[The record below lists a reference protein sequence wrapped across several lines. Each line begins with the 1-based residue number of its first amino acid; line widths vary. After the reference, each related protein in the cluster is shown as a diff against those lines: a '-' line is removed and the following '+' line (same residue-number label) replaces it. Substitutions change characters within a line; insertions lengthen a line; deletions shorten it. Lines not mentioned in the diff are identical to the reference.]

1 MKMNRI
7 YKVIWS
13 KVRNCYVVVSE
24 LAKRNGKCSSSIN
37 KKIIASFLAAGVATL
52 APLNVQAATGAF
64 AFGYGAQA
72 TADYAVAIGY
82 YATASGKKAV
92 ALGSKA
98 TASGPSA
105 TAFGEQT
112 QATGD
117 TATAYGMSTTASG
130 DFSTAWGNSTTA
142 AGVYATVWGNN
153 AQATNQSATAW
164 GEWTQALREGSTAF
178 GNSTVSNG
186 SYSTAWGVL
195 SNASGDWSTAFGYK
209 TAAGGIASTA
219 FGESTTASGR
229 DATAF
234 GYNTTASSDGAT
246 AFGYNTKASAYEATA
261 WGQYS
266 NAEGQAATA
275 WGYNAKASG
284 QNATAFGKSAT
295 ASNANATAFGES
307 TTASGTNATTFGYN
321 TTASGDAAT
330 AWGKTSE
337 AAGTSSTAFGQG
349 STANA
354 ENSLAALG
362 GTTASAAT
370 NSFAIGKG
378 ATVNSSDSYVIGNA
392 AQIKDGSSGSV
403 AIGNNS
409 TIGTKA
415 SSSLAA
421 VGGTVSGGATHA
433 IAIGNGSSAK
443 VSDSVA
449 IGSGSVAGR
458 GPATIGGYDV
468 LTGSSSTSA
477 SSAWKSTLA
486 AVSIGGES
494 SETSAATSTRQ
505 ITGVAAGYEDTDAVN
520 VAQLKRA
527 ASLDTDNRNV
537 GLSINANG
545 NREITSPYIHIEG
558 VEAATEAY
566 NNALAAYITSAAYT
580 GLSDADKPAALQA
593 KINELRNK
601 TYGTTHNSYKL
612 ANASG
617 EKSVAIGASSAAA
630 GDYSAAVGY
639 NTAASGSRSNAFGYG
654 SIASGE
660 DSTAIGRY
668 AQAIGNQSIALG
680 YGESTGYRTDT
691 DFYQLIS
698 SGYHSIAIGYSAHA
712 KGYGSTSLGQFTR
725 ATGINSTALGY
736 STQASGEGA
745 TAFGNSTEAKGNNST
760 AFGYNAHAI
769 GNNSVAFGG
778 SYEIRTSPNSRFGT
792 LVHSFGEGSTA
803 FGAGSHAVG
812 DYSTAFGAMTKATGK
827 YSTAFGS
834 LYFFYPN
841 GPDST
846 VYTPVPSGEYV
857 AQLTHAV
864 GDYSTAF
871 GAGTKAIGEYSTTFG
886 ALTTATGKYST
897 AFGLESTA
905 GGDNSLAALG
915 ATTET
920 AAANSFAIGKGAKAT
935 LADSIA
941 LGSEA
946 VANTAAGSVGIDT
959 TGADHKKDATGVWK
973 STQSA
978 VSIGDAA
985 NSKTRQITGLA
996 AGTVDTDAVNVAQ
1009 LKQLQWNIGTGT
1021 TSKSEPSFLK
1031 PVGGDKHDV
1040 VMRAGDG
1047 IRITATER
1055 TSGYDIEFSSYFTNL
1070 ETTVPGGNFIDSI
1083 TYKGKPYYING
1094 GGSGIV
1100 DAISDNRAVIVAP
1113 ESVDI
1118 LNDQGEVTGKRHY
1131 LKIHSPYININ
1142 GLSGTE
1148 FYDEPQDYF
1157 ALAQKSGSMAIGIH
1171 SKAAEENSTA
1181 IGHNA
1186 DALGLDS
1193 TAIGYNSH
1201 AHGNN
1206 SVAIGIASTTS
1217 GNRAIAIGTS
1227 ASNTSNE
1234 DYNPTNPHQGARA
1247 AGMGAIALGDRA
1259 MVLSSE
1265 YLSDDKYVDNPQ
1277 PDDSVNDAIAIG
1289 TRTQARARNAIA
1301 VGGDTSYTYKDE
1313 TGKIVTIYGAD
1324 DDVQG
1329 GRNYGAVVGDGAHSG
1344 IAIGGAYG
1352 TFDNETKTIHQEM
1365 DAAATY
1371 GIRGIAIGSGALV
1384 ANPDD
1389 FADLKEALSDPT
1401 YVNVK
1406 RDFHTARSNHLEAKA
1421 EWDAI
1426 KDLTINDPSL
1436 PEGTRVDQIKYDAA
1450 KEKYESTLQK
1460 MNEAT
1465 AKYSMA
1471 LKEVVRLQ
1479 VKDSV
1484 LEEDAIAIGT
1494 LANASIRDSVA
1505 LGSHSI
1511 TDSNDKAGS
1520 RTGISGYDPLGK
1532 ASDNDYFRGDN
1543 KYSEDDPVWR
1553 STAGSL
1559 SVGGTYYKKDT
1570 DGNYETDDDGNL
1582 VVDKVITRRI
1592 SHVAAGVK
1600 DSDAVNVA
1608 QLKRAT
1614 TISSDSRNTA
1624 LGVDENGNMIVNSP
1638 FLAISGVEESSDNNT
1653 IVRKYRNNGGADG
1666 YVNGLQQ
1673 ESDEIQGRIDSIN
1686 ATRAEI
1692 DKALNG
1698 YTDGNGK
1705 FVDGIEQKYEKR
1717 LALEKQ
1723 YETGQITRERYLEES
1738 ADLITV
1744 EDYTLHKTEYTD
1756 QLIATEARL
1765 KDLEESQKVYT
1776 DLLADNGKKAKEKYT
1791 EAETYFN
1798 SQANADGTDSMAVG
1812 QKSKAGGKQSIAI
1825 GKNNEVG
1832 TTGEIENKD
1841 SEAIKAKREKE
1852 AANSVA
1858 LGIGNTI
1865 TGTADTDSSQESM
1878 ALGVGNTITNANKAM
1893 AIGSEN
1899 TVTGEQS
1906 IAIGTGHI
1914 VTGSGSGAIGDPNIL
1929 AGKDSYVIGNN
1940 NDIGG
1945 TKYTAEDTKD
1955 LSSNLFVVGNENTI
1969 EAGKEHVYVL
1979 GSNVRRTESGSVF
1992 LGDSSGYVADNNK
2005 TTKGI
2010 KEYKSYEGFGDSY
2023 EFAGSNPVGVVS
2035 VGDYVD
2041 DEQVTRRI
2049 QNVAA
2054 GLISA
2059 ESTDAINGSQL
2070 YAAIQAMSI
2079 NVVADADKS
2088 AKVVR
2093 DPETGVGSG
2102 GGTGTAATTYTV
2114 SAGSTTIQKT
2124 SANLSESGNLTIED
2138 VKEGTATDPKS
2149 YEYKIDLNKDISVD
2163 SVTAGDPAGDSSK
2176 LDKNGLTITGGPN
2189 GNPVTINN
2197 KKVDV
2202 AGNKIENVADGQG
2215 ANDAVNVSQLQNSS
2229 ISFKGDSGDSGLIK
2243 LGDQYNASFNV
2254 KGDNNITTE
2263 ASAGQLNIKLKE
2275 QIDLGENGS
2284 VTIGN
2289 TTVKNNSV
2297 AIEGGPSM
2305 TDKGIDAG
2313 GQKITNVQAGEADTD
2328 AVNVGQLKEYA
2339 AGNNQAVTNLG
2350 NQITGVENRM
2360 KKGLAGAAAL
2370 AALHPMDFD
2379 PDDKLTFA
2387 AGMGHYRGE
2396 SAAALG
2402 MFYRPDEKVMFSVG
2416 GTLGNGENMINAGV
2430 SFSLD
2435 RTPRVTGSR
2444 TALTKEVVQ
2453 LREHVARQDAQIA
2466 ELTALVRQLAGN
2478 AGMNVPASSALP
2490 TEAPALFADNLDNKW
2505 VYDAIEDLEQRGY
2518 FTGYA
2523 GRALTREQI
2532 AAALDRAMSGG
2543 AKLDERIV
2551 KEFEPELSHVRV
2563 AHVEGKGNEEG
2574 EWYERP
2580 RPSHDKLED
2589 KHKIE
2594 KKPFRVEEKKITSK
2608 S

>member
-1 MKMNRI
+1 MMKSGILFCAYDLIVLGSRTTATEWIKSAIAIGQNTTVGANSTIAMGDTAKALDI
-7 YKVIWS
+7 QDIAIG
-13 KVRNCYVVVSE
+13 RNA
-24 LAKRNGKCSSSIN
+24 LADGGNT
-37 KKIIASFLAAGVATL
+37 IAIGVEANATE
-52 APLNVQAATGAF
+52 QR
-64 AFGYGAQA
+64 
-72 TADYAVAIGY
+72 AVAIGLRATASDIDAVAIGRY
-82 YATASGKKAV
+82 AGYNKTTGRSAVVIGADATASGTRSFAIQGGT
-92 ALGSKA
+92 AL
-98 TASGPSA
+98 
-105 TAFGEQT
+105 
-112 QATGD
+112 
-117 TATAYGMSTTASG
+117 AY
-130 DFSTAWGNSTTA
+130 N
-142 AGVYATVWGNN
+142 
-153 AQATNQSATAW
+153 
-164 GEWTQALREGSTAF
+164 STAF
-178 GNSTVSNG
+178 GTDTQAGSDDPSKTSIAEITWYQNRTVSG
-186 SYSTAWGVL
+186 FTLVSYGGKTYYRLTFADGHTEDKTIEQIEA
-195 SNASGDWSTAFGYK
+195 NAQYTTTRLGANALAFGR
-209 TAAGGIASTA
+209 G
-219 FGESTTASGR
+219 
-229 DATAF
+229 
-234 GYNTTASSDGAT
+234 
-246 AFGYNTKASAYEATA
+246 TKAT
-261 WGQYS
+261 
-266 NAEGQAATA
+266 NT
-275 WGYNAKASG
+275 
-284 QNATAFGKSAT
+284 
-295 ASNANATAFGES
+295 NATAFGEL
-307 TTASGTNATTFGYN
+307 TTASGEHSTAFGWKTQATSDYATSFGFKTQATDRAATAFGWDTKATNQRATAFGNETKASGRQATAFGYKS
-321 TTASGDAAT
+321 TASGENAT
-330 AWGKTSE
+330 AWGSGTQATGGGATAWGTNTQARAETSTAWGNLSIVYAGVWNDSAGNLLYDDVEVMRDTNLPAGQQYYIEGINVATGVRETIPGQNGIATREE
-337 AAGTSSTAFGQG
+337 ADNQVRTHGRLAGYNATAFGLG
-349 STANA
+349 SKTYA

-362 GTTASAAT
+362 GTVGKNESGIGINAAAIGKESVVLSDNAYAIGSKATIGEESTGSVALGGQKDTQTTIGKSAA
-370 NSFAIGKG
+370 NSFA
-378 ATVNSSDSYVIGNA
+378 
-392 AQIKDGSSGSV
+392 
-403 AIGNNS
+403 AI
-409 TIGTKA
+409 
-415 SSSLAA
+415 
-421 VGGTVSGGATHA
+421 GGTVEENATNA
-433 IAIGNGSSAK
+433 IAIGGAVSKDATSAIAIGQGSSAQK
-443 VSDSVA
+443 PNATALGQGASASIEDSVA
-449 IGSGSVAGR
+449 LGSSSVAARDKANG
-458 GPATIGGYDV
+458 GAGAGYDV
-468 LTGSSSTSA
+468 STGTYYAGSGKA
-477 SSAWKSTLA
+477 SPTWTSTLA
-486 AVSIGGES
+486 AVSVGGDSSNAAIGQ
-494 SETSAATSTRQ
+494 AATTTRQ
-505 ITGVAAGYEDTDAVN
+505 
-520 VAQLKRA
+520 L
-527 ASLDTDNRNV
+527 
-537 GLSINANG
+537 
-545 NREITSPYIHIEG
+545 
-558 VEAATEAY
+558 
-566 NNALAAYITSAAYT
+566 
-580 GLSDADKPAALQA
+580 
-593 KINELRNK
+593 
-601 TYGTTHNSYKL
+601 
-612 ANASG
+612 
-617 EKSVAIGASSAAA
+617 
-630 GDYSAAVGY
+630 
-639 NTAASGSRSNAFGYG
+639 
-654 SIASGE
+654 
-660 DSTAIGRY
+660 
-668 AQAIGNQSIALG
+668 
-680 YGESTGYRTDT
+680 
-691 DFYQLIS
+691 
-698 SGYHSIAIGYSAHA
+698 
-712 KGYGSTSLGQFTR
+712 
-725 ATGINSTALGY
+725 
-736 STQASGEGA
+736 
-745 TAFGNSTEAKGNNST
+745 
-760 AFGYNAHAI
+760 
-769 GNNSVAFGG
+769 
-778 SYEIRTSPNSRFGT
+778 
-792 LVHSFGEGSTA
+792 
-803 FGAGSHAVG
+803 
-812 DYSTAFGAMTKATGK
+812 
-827 YSTAFGS
+827 
-834 LYFFYPN
+834 
-841 GPDST
+841 
-846 VYTPVPSGEYV
+846 
-857 AQLTHAV
+857 
-864 GDYSTAF
+864 
-871 GAGTKAIGEYSTTFG
+871 
-886 ALTTATGKYST
+886 
-897 AFGLESTA
+897 
-905 GGDNSLAALG
+905 
-915 ATTET
+915 
-920 AAANSFAIGKGAKAT
+920 
-935 LADSIA
+935 
-941 LGSEA
+941 
-946 VANTAAGSVGIDT
+946 
-959 TGADHKKDATGVWK
+959 
-973 STQSA
+973 
-978 VSIGDAA
+978 
-985 NSKTRQITGLA
+985 TGLA
-996 AGTVDTDAVNVAQ
+996 AGTADTDAVNVAQ

-1031 PVGGDKHDV
+1031 PVGGAMHDV

-1047 IRITATER
+1047 VRITATER
-1055 TSGYDIEFSSYFTNL
+1055 TSGYDIEFNSYFTNL

-1118 LNDQGEVTGKRHY
+1118 LNDQGEVTGKKHY

-1142 GLSGTE
+1142 GLNGDE

-1186 DALGLDS
+1186 DAMGLDS

-1227 ASNTSNE
+1227 ASNTSNK

-1436 PEGTRVDQIKYDAA
+1436 PEGMRVDQIKYDAA

-1570 DGNYETDDDGNL
+1570 NGNYETDDDGNL

-1638 FLAISGVEESSDNNT
+1638 FLAISGVEVSSDNNT
-1653 IVRKYRNNGGADG
+1653 IVRKYRNSGGADG

-1723 YETGQITRERYLEES
+1723 YKTGQITRERYLEES

-1812 QKSKAGGKQSIAI
+1812 HKSKAGGKQSIAI

-1858 LGIGNTI
+1858 LGIGNKI
-1865 TGTADTDSSQESM
+1865 TGTANTESSTESM
-1878 ALGVGNTITNANKAM
+1878 TLGVGNTITNANKAL
-1893 AIGSEN
+1893 AIGSGNIVE
-1899 TVTGEQS
+1899 GDKS
-1906 IAIGTGHI
+1906 LAIGTENEVYG
-1914 VTGSGSGAIGDPNIL
+1914 TGSGAIGDPTIIN
-1929 AGKDSYVIGNN
+1929 ANNSYSIGNN
-1940 NDIGG
+1940 NTIGG
-1945 TKYTAEDTKD
+1945 KGKGEDASVT
-1955 LSSNLFVVGNENTI
+1955 LNNVFILGNNSSVDVNDTV
-1969 EAGKEHVYVL
+1969 VL
-1979 GSNVRRTESGSVF
+1979 GSNIHILEGMPESSVF
-1992 LGDSSGYVADNNK
+1992 LGNNAGYTSDTNVTGGATGTVSNATVGNI
-2005 TTKGI
+2005 T
-2010 KEYKSYEGFGDSY
+2010 FGG
-2023 EFAGSNPVGVVS
+2023 FAGDTANGIVS
-2035 VGDYVD
+2035 VGYQGEIDGAPATTV
-2041 DEQVTRRI
+2041 RRI

-2079 NVVADADKS
+2079 DVKDDGTTTKVDKQTT
-2088 AKVVR
+2088 
-2093 DPETGVGSG
+2093 TGGGG

-2114 SAGSTTIQKT
+2114 KGSVTTIERGT
-2124 SANLSESGNLTIED
+2124 NAVANNNLTL
-2138 VKEGTATDPKS
+2138 KEEKTGDPTS
-2149 YEYKIDLNKDISVD
+2149 YKYTIDMSNNLKVD
-2163 SVTAGDPAGDSSK
+2163 SVTAGDTVINN
-2176 LDKNGLTITGGPN
+2176 NGLTVGDTAITKNEVKATTFKAGDTTVNSSGI
-2189 GNPVTINN
+2189 TINN
-2197 KKVDV
+2197 
-2202 AGNKIENVADGQG
+2202 
-2215 ANDAVNVSQLQNSS
+2215 
-2229 ISFKGDSGDSGLIK
+2229 
-2243 LGDQYNASFNV
+2243 
-2254 KGDNNITTE
+2254 
-2263 ASAGQLNIKLKE
+2263 
-2275 QIDLGENGS
+2275 
-2284 VTIGN
+2284 
-2289 TTVKNNSV
+2289 
-2297 AIEGGPSM
+2297 GPSM
-2305 TDKGIDAG
+2305 TKDGIDMKDK
-2313 GQKITNVQAGEADTD
+2313 KITNVQAGEADTD
-2328 AVNVGQLKEYA
+2328 AVNYGQLKDYVA
-2339 AGNNQAVTNLG
+2339 NNNQAVTNLG

-2416 GTLGNGENMINAGV
+2416 GTLGNGENMVNAGV

-2435 RTPRVTGSR
+2435 RTSRVTGSR

-2453 LREHVARQDAQIA
+2453 LREHVAKQDAQIA

-2478 AGMNVPASSALP
+2478 AGLQVPASSALP

-2505 VYDAIEDLEQRGY
+2505 VYDTIEDLEQRGY
-2518 FTGYA
+2518 FNGYA
-2523 GRALTREQI
+2523 GRALTRQQI
-2532 AAALDRAMSGG
+2532 AAALDMAMSGG

-2580 RPSHDKLED
+2580 RASHDKYED

-2594 KKPFRVEEKKITSK
+2594 KKPFRVEENKQIVSQMKNDRAVRYEQSGFIFFPYPFTHK
-2608 S
+2608 

>member
-1 MKMNRI
+1 MNKI

-13 KVRNCYVVVSE
+13 KARNCYVVVSE
-24 LAKRNGKCSSSIN
+24 LAKQNGKNTTTTDKRRKLTAGLAMAAMAVVLNMGMIGIAEADGEGSVAVGKGADGSANQSIAVGAGAAASAN
-37 KKIIASFLAAGVATL
+37 QSIAVGSYSTVDGR
-52 APLNVQAATGAF
+52 N
-64 AFGYGAQA
+64 YNGAQA
-72 TADYAVAIGY
+72 TEPGAIAIG
-82 YATASGKKAV
+82 
-92 ALGSKA
+92 
-98 TASGPSA
+98 SA
-105 TAFGEQT
+105 H
-112 QATGD
+112 
-117 TATAYGMSTTASG
+117 
-130 DFSTAWGNSTTA
+130 N
-142 AGVYATVWGNN
+142 
-153 AQATNQSATAW
+153 
-164 GEWTQALREGSTAF
+164 
-178 GNSTVSNG
+178 
-186 SYSTAWGVL
+186 
-195 SNASGDWSTAFGYK
+195 K
-209 TAAGGIASTA
+209 TI
-219 FGESTTASGR
+219 
-229 DATAF
+229 
-234 GYNTTASSDGAT
+234 GAH
-246 AFGYNTKASAYEATA
+246 
-261 WGQYS
+261 
-266 NAEGQAATA
+266 
-275 WGYNAKASG
+275 ASG
-284 QNATAFGKSAT
+284 QNAIALGTGSLANADDAIVLGRYANAGTKATNSIVIGSGNSNSQAAWAFTPNSIAIGGGRQTGIGRHGHAAAGGDDAAALAGYSIAIGHGARNFTYNYDIESYVNTKNSIAIGYEAHTHAANAFAIGVSSDAT
-295 ASNANATAFGES
+295 AERAFAIGNAS
-307 TTASGTNATTFGYN
+307 TEVSSPHMGAR
-321 TTASGDAAT
+321 AA
-330 AWGKTSE
+330 
-337 AAGTSSTAFGQG
+337 GQG
-349 STANA
+349 SIVFGDHAR
-354 ENSLAALG
+354 
-362 GTTASAAT
+362 
-370 NSFAIGKG
+370 AISDGRYLNE
-378 ATVNSSDSYVIGNA
+378 NSSDLSVNDAIAVGTQSTAKARNAIALGSGMSYTTRSGGSTDLTLKTYYLDNTGTWQQDIVGSGALVENGADGAVAIGGA
-392 AQIKDGSSGSV
+392 DGSYAIKDASKSGSTVPDAPTNYTAAAKATVAKSVALGTGSV
-403 AIGNNS
+403 ANRAAG
-409 TIGTKA
+409 KDA
-415 SSSLAA
+415 SGIERS
-421 VGGTVSGGATHA
+421 
-433 IAIGNGSSAK
+433 
-443 VSDSVA
+443 
-449 IGSGSVAGR
+449 
-458 GPATIGGYDV
+458 GYDV
-468 LTGSSSTSA
+468 LTNRAYAGPDRNSPT
-477 SSAWKSTLA
+477 WKSTLA
-486 AVSIGGES
+486 AFSVGD
-494 SETSAATSTRQ
+494 AANGLTRQ
-505 ITGVAAGYEDTDAVN
+505 IINVAAGYEDTDAVN

-545 NREITSPYIHIEG
+545 SREITSPYIHIEG

-580 GLSDADKPAALQA
+580 SLPDADKPAALQA
-593 KINELRNK
+593 KIDELRNK
-601 TYGTTHNSYKL
+601 TYSATYNRNNAVYQYNYRL

-639 NTAASGSRSNAFGYG
+639 NAAASGSRSNAYGYG

-760 AFGYNAHAI
+760 AFGYNSHAI

-897 AFGLESTA
+897 AFGFESTA
-905 GGDNSLAALG
+905 GGENSLAALG

-920 AAANSFAIGKGAKAT
+920 TATNSFAIGKGAKAT

-959 TGADHKKDATGVWK
+959 TGADHTKDATGVWK

-985 NSKTRQITGLA
+985 NSKTRQLTGLA
-996 AGTVDTDAVNVAQ
+996 AGTANTDAVNVAQ

-1021 TSKSEPSFLK
+1021 INASETKFLK

-1047 IRITATER
+1047 VRITATER

-1113 ESVDI
+1113 DSVDI

-1148 FYDEPQDYF
+1148 FYDQPQDYF

-1186 DALGLDS
+1186 DAMGLDS

-1227 ASNTSNE
+1227 ACNTSNK

-1352 TFDNETKTIHQEM
+1352 TFDNKTKTIHQEM
-1365 DAAATY
+1365 DGAATY
-1371 GIRGIAIGSGALV
+1371 GMRGIAIGSGALV

-1389 FADLKEALSDPT
+1389 FADLKEALSDST
-1401 YVNVK
+1401 YVNIK

-1436 PEGTRVDQIKYDAA
+1436 PEGMRVDQIKYDAA

-1471 LKEVVRLQ
+1471 LKEVVRIQ
-1479 VKDSV
+1479 AKDSV

-1505 LGSHSI
+1505 LGSRSI

-1559 SVGGTYYKKDT
+1559 SVGGTYYKKDAE
-1570 DGNYETDDDGNL
+1570 GNYEKDDDGNL

-1653 IVRKYRNNGGADG
+1653 IVRKYRNSGGADG
-1666 YVNGLQQ
+1666 YIAGLKA
-1673 ESDEIQGRIDSIN
+1673 ENDEIDKRISSIN
-1686 ATRAEI
+1686 DTRDKI
-1692 DKALNG
+1692 NKALNG
-1698 YTDGNGK
+1698 YTDEDSGK

-1723 YETGQITRERYLEES
+1723 YKTGQITRERYLEES

-1812 QKSKAGGKQSIAI
+1812 LKSKAGGKQSIAI

-1841 SEAIKAKREKE
+1841 SETVKAKREKE

-1878 ALGVGNTITNANKAM
+1878 ALGVGNTITNANQAL
-1893 AIGSEN
+1893 AIGSGN
-1899 TVTGEQS
+1899 TVTGDQS
-1906 IAIGTGHI
+1906 FAIGTGHT
-1914 VTGSGSGAIGDPNIL
+1914 VTGSRSGAIGDPATVTGDDAFSVGNDNEVNGNKNI
-1929 AGKDSYVIGNN
+1929 VIGNTSKIIN
-1940 NDIGG
+1940 PAISETFILGNDVEI
-1945 TKYTAEDTKD
+1945 TH
-1955 LSSNLFVVGNENTI
+1955 EN
-1969 EAGKEHVYVL
+1969 AQ
-1979 GSNVRRTESGSVF
+1979 NSVF
-1992 LGDSSGYVADNNK
+1992 LGSKSAYTEGV
-2005 TTKGI
+2005 TTAGRDDYSNVEI
-2010 KEYKSYEGFGDSY
+2010 NGTSYK
-2023 EFAGSNPVGVVS
+2023 FAGGAPTGVVS
-2035 VGDYVD
+2035 VGDVST
-2041 DEQVTRRI
+2041 ERRI

-2054 GLISA
+2054 GLISKD
-2059 ESTDAINGSQL
+2059 STDAINGSQL
-2070 YAAIQAMSI
+2070 YAAMQALGGVTVI
-2079 NVVADADKS
+2079 GDTDTTKKS
-2088 AKVVR
+2088 TA
-2093 DPETGVGSG
+2093 VGSETTG
-2102 GGTGTAATTYTV
+2102 GNTGGTNITTPQTTYEV
-2114 SAGSTTIQKT
+2114 KASTTTINNT
-2124 SANLSESGNLTIED
+2124 GGLSASGNLKIEESKSNPTD
-2138 VKEGTATDPKS
+2138 DPKS
-2149 YEYKIDLNKDISVD
+2149 YQYEIDLANDIKVK
-2163 SVTAGDPAGDSSK
+2163 SVTAGETVINN
-2176 LDKNGLTITGGPN
+2176 NGLTVGDTAITKDEVKATTFTSGNTTVNDSGVTIAGGPN
-2189 GNPVTINN
+2189 GDPVTINN
-2197 KKVDV
+2197 NKVDV
-2202 AGNKIENVADGQG
+2202 AGNKIENVA
-2215 ANDAVNVSQLQNSS
+2215 
-2229 ISFKGDSGDSGLIK
+2229 K
-2243 LGDQYNASFNV
+2243 
-2254 KGDNNITTE
+2254 
-2263 ASAGQLNIKLKE
+2263 
-2275 QIDLGENGS
+2275 
-2284 VTIGN
+2284 
-2289 TTVKNNSV
+2289 
-2297 AIEGGPSM
+2297 
-2305 TDKGIDAG
+2305 
-2313 GQKITNVQAGEADTD
+2313 GEADTD
-2328 AVNVGQLKEYA
+2328 AVNYGQLKDYVA
-2339 AGNNQAVTNLG
+2339 NNNQAVTNLG

-2453 LREHVARQDAQIA
+2453 LREHVAKQDAQIA

-2478 AGMNVPASSALP
+2478 AGLQVPASSALP

-2518 FTGYA
+2518 FNGYA
-2523 GRALTREQI
+2523 GRALTRQQI
-2532 AAALDRAMSGG
+2532 AAALDMAMSGG

-2580 RPSHDKLED
+2580 RASHDKYED

-2594 KKPFRVEEKKITSK
+2594 KKSFRVEEKKVTSK